1 MSSTPQTPSEILD
14 AAFQQALGSIEQPL
28 VADTKI
34 ANRVE
39 FVCRNIQ
46 NRAGSRLLLACLL
59 AKVHNP
65 KVDIRKPYTEIGH
78 EDAFSGRT
86 YDEAYV
92 TAFVTRH
99 QLPCNSTT
107 AFLTPA
113 FRNRDITLTRD
124 LNLVGRPPKLY
135 QTLLELLDDVYA
147 QRVEPENLLAEV
159 IRWLMIIRDE
169 NRQRMAT
176 LLAGL
181 RSSADG
187 IPLSTE
193 AIVGLIEQHLRL
205 PLSSRLPVLVVA
217 AAYQAASAQLG
228 ERLMPLQAHNAADE
242 QTGALGDLE
251 ITLVADN
258 RVVTSYEM
266 KTRRVA
272 HGDIDRAVQKIVS
285 AKASIDNYIFITTEQ
300 IDPLVQEYA
309 ASRYLELSGVEIV
322 VLDCIG
328 FLRHFLHLFHRLR
341 TQFLDA
347 YQVLVLVEPERA
359 VGQPLKEA
367 FLTLR
372 QAAESGLGA
381 PQE

>member
-1 MSSTPQTPSEILD
+1 
-14 AAFQQALGSIEQPL
+14 
-28 VADTKI
+28 
-34 ANRVE
+34 
-39 FVCRNIQ
+39 
-46 NRAGSRLLLACLL
+46 
-59 AKVHNP
+59 
-65 KVDIRKPYTEIGH
+65 VDIRKPYTEIGD

-113 FRNRDITLTRD
+113 FRNRNTTLTRD
-124 LNLVGRPPKLY
+124 LNLVGRPPRLY
-135 QTLLELLDDVYA
+135 QALLELLDDVYT
-147 QRVEPENLLAEV
+147 QRVKPENLLAEV
-159 IRWLMIIRDE
+159 VRWLLIIRDE

-187 IPLSTE
+187 IPLSAE
-193 AIVGLIEQHLRL
+193 AIVALIEQHLKL
-205 PLSSRLPVLVVA
+205 PLSSRLPVLIVA
-217 AAYQAASAQLG
+217 AAYQVVSAQLG
-228 ERLMPLQAHNAADE
+228 ERLLPLQAHNAADE

-258 RVVTSYEM
+258 RIVTTYEM
-266 KTRRVA
+266 KTRRVIQD
-272 HGDIDRAVQKIVS
+272 DIDRAVQKI
-285 AKASIDNYIFITTEQ
+285 ASTEANIDNYIFITTEP
-300 IDPLVQEYA
+300 IDPVVQEYA
-309 ASRYLELSGVEIV
+309 KSRYLELGGVEIV

-341 TQFLDA
+341 MQFLDA
-347 YQVLVLVEPERA
+347 YQSFVLVEPERV

-381 PQE
+381 VQD